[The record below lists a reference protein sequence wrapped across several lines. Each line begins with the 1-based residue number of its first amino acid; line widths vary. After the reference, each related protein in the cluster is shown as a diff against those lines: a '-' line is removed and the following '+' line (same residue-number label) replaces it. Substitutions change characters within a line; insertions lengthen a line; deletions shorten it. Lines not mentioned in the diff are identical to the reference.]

1 MDQKIETL
9 RVLLNILQLLTTF
22 GTLCIMLYTLKK
34 FLSKP
39 QDTLAARITACE
51 AKLAALETKLQDYIQ
66 SVERSLQ
73 LSNDN
78 SKNVEEGCK
87 ALQSTVYS
95 LIEFELTYCRRT
107 GYEGDTE
114 DLEEAAKELHNYLKN
129 K

>member
-1 MDQKIETL
+1 MDQKIVTL
-9 RVLLNILQLLTTF
+9 RALLNILQLLTTF

-39 QDTLAARITACE
+39 QDTLATRITACE
-51 AKLAALETKLQDYIQ
+51 AKLAALETKLQDYIR

-107 GYEGDTE
+107 GYEGDTG

>member
-78 SKNVEEGCK
+78 SKHVEEGCK

>member
-9 RVLLNILQLLTTF
+9 RALLNILQLLTTF

-39 QDTLAARITACE
+39 QDTLVARITACE

-78 SKNVEEGCK
+78 SKQVEEGCK